1 MNLSQQTAKHFR
13 EVFAGGNWTS
23 VNLKET
29 LTGIDWQQAT
39 ATVHSLNTIAA
50 LVYHIHYYVQAVLKV
65 LHGNPLKASDKFSFD
80 VPAIHNQEDWDQL
93 VATTLS
99 DAEQFAVLVEQLPES
114 RFKEVFVD
122 EKYGSYHRNM
132 YGIIEHTHYHLGQIV
147 LIKKILQQG
156 Q

>member
-13 EVFAGGNWTS
+13 DVFTGGNWTS

-29 LTGIDWQQAT
+29 LSGVDWQLAT
-39 ATVHSLNTIAA
+39 TTVHSLNTIAA
-50 LVYHIHYYVQAVLKV
+50 LVYHIHYYVQAVLNV
-65 LHGNPLKASDKFSFD
+65 LNGNPLEASDKFSFD

-93 VATTLS
+93 VATTLAN
-99 DAEQFAVLVEQLPES
+99 AEQFAVLVEQLPEN
-114 RFKEVFVD
+114 RFQEVFVN
-122 EKYGSYHRNM
+122 EKYGNYHRNI

-156 Q
+156 K

>member
-13 EVFAGGNWTS
+13 DVFTGGNWTS

-29 LTGIDWQQAT
+29 LTGVDWQQAT
-39 ATVHSLNTIAA
+39 TPVHSLNTIAS
-50 LVYHIHYYVQAVLKV
+50 LVFHIHYYVQAVLKV
-65 LHGNPLKASDKFSFD
+65 LQGNPLEASDKFSFD
-80 VPAIHNQEDWDQL
+80 VPAIQNQEGWDQL
-93 VATTLS
+93 VATTLA

-122 EKYGSYHRNM
+122 EKYGNYHRNI
-132 YGIIEHTHYHLGQIV
+132 YGIVEHSHYHLGQIV

-156 Q
+156 K